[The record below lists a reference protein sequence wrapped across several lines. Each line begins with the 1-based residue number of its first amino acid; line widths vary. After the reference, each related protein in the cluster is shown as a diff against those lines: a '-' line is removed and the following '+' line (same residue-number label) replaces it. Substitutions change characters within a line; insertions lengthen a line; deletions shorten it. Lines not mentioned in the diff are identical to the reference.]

1 MMLDDRSERFL
12 RLLEPQQDTL
22 WRFVRSM
29 VRTHHEAEDVVSETV
44 LQALEGFHRLRDE
57 QAFVSF
63 LFTIASRIV
72 KRQRWRKRLFGE
84 YDETS
89 VEQRHHAD
97 PLPDVQADIDLLRT
111 ALQKLPVKTRE
122 AIVMFEL
129 TGFSLEEIRTVQGG
143 SLSGVKSRL
152 VRGRQQLARLLD
164 ADPRREE
171 LPITDAAE
179 RQSLPLVHHQ
189 TVL

>member
-12 RLLEPQQDTL
+12 RLLEAQQDTL

-29 VRTHHEAEDVVSETV
+29 VRSHHEAEDVVQETIV
-44 LQALEGFHRLRDE
+44 QALEGFHRLRDE

-72 KRQRWRKRLFGE
+72 KRQRWRRRLFGE
-84 YDETS
+84 YDE
-89 VEQRHHAD
+89 VAAEQHHHSD
-97 PLPDVQADIDLLRT
+97 PLPDVQADLVLLRA

-122 AIVMFEL
+122 AIVMFEIN
-129 TGFSLEEIRTVQGG
+129 GFSLEEIREVQGG

-164 ADPRREE
+164 VEPEREAS
-171 LPITDAAE
+171 PVI
-179 RQSLPLVHHQ
+179 PLVHHQ